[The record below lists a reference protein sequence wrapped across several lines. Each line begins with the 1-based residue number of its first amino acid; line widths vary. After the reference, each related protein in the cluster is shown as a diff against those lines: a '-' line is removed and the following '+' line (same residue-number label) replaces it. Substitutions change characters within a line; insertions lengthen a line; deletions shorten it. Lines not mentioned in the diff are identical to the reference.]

1 MVVKIF
7 YFVLALFSVSFV
19 FLIVETPY
27 DLSYE
32 KDDIKIA
39 HTQVFD
45 VKNIDANE
53 TSIFGEYFAKKVVR
67 FDDRDEVEGF
77 EAKYIDDMGLHVLSA
92 DKAIIVGKDITLSGN
107 AHYRNLNQNID
118 YKSQSIVYSKKTLK
132 SNTKFTLQTP
142 TSKVT
147 GVNLK
152 YDLQNKTIKA
162 DKVKSWVVQK

>member
-1 MVVKIF
+1 MVIKIF

-53 TSIFGEYFAKKVVR
+53 TSVFGEYTAKKVVR
-67 FDDRDEVEGF
+67 FDDRDEIEGF
-77 EAKYIDDMGLHVLSA
+77 EAKYIDDMGLHILSA
-92 DKAIIVGKDITLSGN
+92 DKAVIIDKNITLKGN
-107 AHYRNLNQNID
+107 AHYRNPNQNID
-118 YKSQSIVYSKKTLK
+118 YKSQSIAYSKKILK
-132 SNTKFTLQTP
+132 SNTNFTLQTA
-142 TSKVT
+142 TSKVI
-147 GVNLK
+147 GSNLQ

-162 DKVKSWVVQK
+162 NKVKSWVTQK